1 MEIDMTDPYKFKR
14 RHRTTVSTMLM
25 LAIADKVQAD
35 LMVRKPDEVQTRRVS
50 VAELQFTPPSDR
62 VLCWDHAKNGYRTF
76 KIADIVGGGLVNEPA
91 RPEPPRN
98 EGDTADIPR
107 TVLYPTD

>member
-62 VLCWDHAKNGYRTF
+62 VLCWVSDLQDCRHRRRR
-76 KIADIVGGGLVNEPA
+76 VGQRAGA
-91 RPEPPRN
+91 
-98 EGDTADIPR
+98 PR
-107 TVLYPTD
+107 TAAK